1 MTLENT
7 VEDCKHIIIVYLGR
21 QKLELSEEYLELGNC
36 KKCNST
42 ITLNEDYKEI
52 SKNIYVRV
60 RR

>member
-1 MTLENT
+1 MSLENT

-21 QKLELSEEYLELGNC
+21 QKLELSEEYLELANC
-36 KKCNST
+36 KRCHTT
-42 ITLNEDYKEI
+42 ITINEDYKEI